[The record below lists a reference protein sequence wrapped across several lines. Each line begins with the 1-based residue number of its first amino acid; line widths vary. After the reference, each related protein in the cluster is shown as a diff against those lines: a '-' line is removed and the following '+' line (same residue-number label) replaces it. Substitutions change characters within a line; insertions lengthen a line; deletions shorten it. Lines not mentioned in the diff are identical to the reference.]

1 MTKMKK
7 GKMIKASLES
17 IKNQVDN
24 LSLDH
29 EHERELSMIMQRL
42 NRVEDFIDECI
53 EKYDMD

>member
-1 MTKMKK
+1 MKK